1 MHSVVAPA
9 LRYIAKL
16 QANRVDGILI
26 GILQTAL
33 LFGDA
38 QISAL
43 AKKGFYG
50 HLQVAIFILL
60 AIEEQI
66 QS

>member
-1 MHSVVAPA
+1 
-9 LRYIAKL
+9 
-16 QANRVDGILI
+16 VDGVQV
-26 GILQTAL
+26 GIIQIAQ

-38 QISAL
+38 QILAL

-50 HLQVAIFILL
+50 HLQVVIFILL

>member
-1 MHSVVAPA
+1 MRSGVAQD
-9 LRYIAKL
+9 LRYSAKL

-26 GILQTAL
+26 GIIQTAL

-38 QISAL
+38 QILAL

-50 HLQVAIFILL
+50 HLQVVIFISL
-60 AIEEQI
+60 AI
-66 QS
+66 